1 MNTPLRLTIF
11 LLNSLCLNLLKRGKS
26 ISRILYRLA
35 EKTVAIIH
43 LGDSLP
49 NRSSDLPESVSR
61 PKAGIR
67 ADHSQNAFL
76 FGLAPRGVYLAASVT
91 RCAGALLPHRFTHH
105 PHSPKYLGEPLA
117 GLLSVALVV
126 IGFQIPMPG
135 RYPAR
140 CPVVFGLSSPENL
153 LQILR
158 SDCPT
163 CPFSICQQSIKIIKQ
178 FEFPFF
184 SANFSK
190 IFWSYSIF

>member
-26 ISRILYRLA
+26 VSRILYRLA

-76 FGLAPRGVYLAASVT
+76 FGLAPRGVCLAASVT

-105 PHSPKYLGEPLA
+105 PHSPKYLGRAA
-117 GLLSVALVV
+117 GWSALCCTCRHRFSNTDARALPGSLSCGVRT
-126 IGFQIPMPG
+126 F
-135 RYPAR
+135 
-140 CPVVFGLSSPENL
+140 LS
-153 LQILR
+153 
-158 SDCPT
+158 
-163 CPFSICQQSIKIIKQ
+163 
-178 FEFPFF
+178 
-184 SANFSK
+184 
-190 IFWSYSIF
+190 